1 MSICS
6 SGGPAASAQRVLSA
20 VGAGR
25 LSPMAGQQVGA
36 AVIGATGRGEAPGS
50 ARRSPSWAPWLRRL
64 WPSSAQPSGRG
75 RGVLGSRWGSGTRC
89 SRGPLRGRAPS
100 QTSQPRSASGSL
112 ISRWVFPIFL
122 RISGSLMYL
131 FFLCSGAGVY
141 FYVFKIIYTGF
152 GEENSAKPV
161 CSGHH
166 LDLEVSWACALFH
179 CKTRM
184 DLEDIV

>member
-1 MSICS
+1 MAAARLALVRPALGAGA
-6 SGGPAASAQRVLSA
+6 GGLGQPAGEAALIAPGDPSAAGPLLKPRAASFCIR
-20 VGAGR
+20 
-25 LSPMAGQQVGA
+25 P
-36 AVIGATGRGEAPGS
+36 
-50 ARRSPSWAPWLRRL
+50 
-64 WPSSAQPSGRG
+64 
-75 RGVLGSRWGSGTRC
+75 
-89 SRGPLRGRAPS
+89 
-100 QTSQPRSASGSL
+100 L

-179 CKTRM
+179 WKTRM

>member
-25 LSPMAGQQVGA
+25 LSPMAWQQVGA
-36 AVIGATGRGEAPGS
+36 AVILATGRGEAPGS
-50 ARRSPSWAPWLRRL
+50 ARRSLRVASGPRPPSPRGGGGGSWA
-64 WPSSAQPSGRG
+64 AG
-75 RGVLGSRWGSGTRC
+75 WGSGTHC
-89 SRGPLRGRAPS
+89 SRGPLGGRAPS
-100 QTSQPRSASGSL
+100 QTSQPRSASGLL

-166 LDLEVSWACALFH
+166 LDLAVSWACALFH

>member
-1 MSICS
+1 
-6 SGGPAASAQRVLSA
+6 
-20 VGAGR
+20 
-25 LSPMAGQQVGA
+25 MAWQQVGA

-50 ARRSPSWAPWLRRL
+50 ARRSLSWAPWPRGV

-75 RGVLGSRWGSGTRC
+75 RGVLGSQLGKRHSLLQGTPPRP
-89 SRGPLRGRAPS
+89 GPFSNLA
-100 QTSQPRSASGSL
+100 ASFCIRPL

-166 LDLEVSWACALFH
+166 LDLAVSWACALFH